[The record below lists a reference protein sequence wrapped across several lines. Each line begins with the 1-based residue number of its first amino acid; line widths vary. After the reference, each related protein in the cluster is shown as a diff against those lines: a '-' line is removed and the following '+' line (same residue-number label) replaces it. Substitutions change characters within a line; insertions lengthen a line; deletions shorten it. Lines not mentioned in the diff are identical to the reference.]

1 MRDNVILAFSII
13 CSGSFFLST
22 DNTEPSHI
30 LLIKGNSD
38 RVYPS
43 NIIPASSDIIPTE
56 RHLPQSWFLIAA
68 VVASLKMN
76 LYLTG
81 SSALFFW
88 STSSCLRVSDSSAPL
103 RSSLFSFDN
112 NAFFWAFK
120 SSSLFFQTAS
130 SLLYLEY
137 NCISCWYRGF
147 INNLSTAVFRSP
159 DSASVRKKRETGPRS
174 VFSLQTSIRFW
185 QTSET
190 APRAD
195 AATSPRGACVICW
208 ASITAS
214 RMSGG
219 SALRGNSSQGWPND
233 IVTSL
238 HTDIKA
244 LQFWL
249 LIAKIAV
256 KSIWGKNFCWFNG

>member
-112 NAFFWAFK
+112 NAFSEPLKALPCFSRQPVHF
-120 SSSLFFQTAS
+120 
-130 SLLYLEY
+130 
-137 NCISCWYRGF
+137 CIW
-147 INNLSTAVFRSP
+147 N
-159 DSASVRKKRETGPRS
+159 
-174 VFSLQTSIRFW
+174 
-185 QTSET
+185 
-190 APRAD
+190 
-195 AATSPRGACVICW
+195 
-208 ASITAS
+208 ITAS
-214 RMSGG
+214 PAGTGASLIICPLRFFVLRTRQASGKKRPAPQCIQSADINQILADKWNSAQGRRCHKPKG
-219 SALRGNSSQGWPND
+219 SLRNLLSFNNGITNEWRQRTQGNSSQGWPND

-238 HTDIKA
+238 YTDIKA

-256 KSIWGKNFCWFNG
+256 KSIWGKIFVDLMVK